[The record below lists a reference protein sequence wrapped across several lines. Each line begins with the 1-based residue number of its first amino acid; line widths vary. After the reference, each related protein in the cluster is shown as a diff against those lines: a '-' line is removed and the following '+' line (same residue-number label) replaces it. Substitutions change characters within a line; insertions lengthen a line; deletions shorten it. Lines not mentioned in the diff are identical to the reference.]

1 MNPLIGLIEF
11 HLTGHLSGYMQL
23 KRRLPKM
30 HPIIFITAIILVGLW
45 LQWAWRTPDIEQ
57 LFFSHSRF
65 LLLGICGAIFANA
78 TGAGGGVIFIPA
90 FSALGFSP
98 AEAIS
103 TSFLIQCF
111 GMTAGSMTWCHYY
124 LKQHHQD
131 DSWQGFVIMVAC
143 CALFSIAGLWTS
155 QFASLSAPVSLHVSF
170 SIFSIILGAIIILNS
185 RKNTR
190 DKPLTSFKHSPIND
204 CIMLS
209 GLSFVGGIITAWLS
223 VGVGEIVVIYLMLR
237 GYCTKLAIATGVVVS
252 AITVWSATPITLSA
266 DSASNFEV
274 LLFAG
279 PGALLGGLI
288 AKRIALFFS
297 VIKLKIFFALWI
309 MLTGLVMIIVA

>member
-1 MNPLIGLIEF
+1 
-11 HLTGHLSGYMQL
+11 MQL
-23 KRRLPKM
+23 KRRLPKI
-30 HPIIFITAIILVGLW
+30 HPIIFITAISLIGLW
-45 LQWAWRTPDIEQ
+45 LQWAVTTPNIDQ
-57 LFFSHSRF
+57 LFLSHSGF
-65 LLLGICGAIFANA
+65 LFLGVCGAIFANA

-98 AEAIS
+98 AEAIT

-111 GMTAGSMTWCHYY
+111 GMTAGAMTWCHYY

-131 DSWQGFVIMVAC
+131 DSWQGFPILVAC
-143 CALFSIAGLWTS
+143 CALFSISGLWIS
-155 QFASLSAPVSLHVSF
+155 QYAALSAPVSLHVSF
-170 SIFSIILGAIIILNS
+170 SVFSIALGAIIIVNS
-185 RKNTR
+185 LKNISSHS
-190 DKPLTSFKHSPIND
+190 LTTFKTSPVND

-209 GLSFVGGIITAWLS
+209 GLSFLGGIITAWLS
-223 VGVGEIVVIYLMLR
+223 VGVGEIIVIYLMLR

-252 AITVWSATPITLSA
+252 AMTVWSATPITLSA
-266 DSASNFEV
+266 DSVANFEV

-309 MLTGLVMIIVA
+309 MLTGLVMIAVA

>member
-1 MNPLIGLIEF
+1 
-11 HLTGHLSGYMQL
+11 MQL
-23 KRRLPKM
+23 KRHLPKM
-30 HPIIFITAIILVGLW
+30 HPIIFITVFVLIGLW
-45 LQWAWRTPDIEQ
+45 LQWALNTPNIDQ
-57 LFFSHSRF
+57 LFFSHSGF

-90 FSALGFSP
+90 FSALGFTP
-98 AEAIS
+98 TEAIS

-124 LKQHHQD
+124 FKQHHQD
-131 DSWQGFVIMVAC
+131 DSWQGFPVMVAC
-143 CALFSIAGLWTS
+143 CALFSISGFWTS

-170 SIFSIILGAIIILNS
+170 SVFSIVLGAIIIINS
-185 RKNTR
+185 RKKTTQHS
-190 DKPLTSFKHSPIND
+190 LTSFKNSALRD
-204 CIMLS
+204 CMFLS

-223 VGVGEIVVIYLMLR
+223 VGVGEIIVIYLMLR

-252 AITVWSATPITLSA
+252 AMTVWSATPITLSA
-266 DSASNFEV
+266 DSVANVEV

-297 VIKLKIFFALWI
+297 VFKLKIFFALWI